1 MIKLKS
7 KEAID
12 RMRRSGAVVAAVFD
26 AVEPLMRVGITT
38 EEIDRT
44 ARQVILE
51 AGAIPSFLGY
61 DGQGPTPFPAA
72 TCISIDDEVVHG
84 FPDPDRRL
92 AEGMIVSVDVGALLD
107 GYHGDAARTY
117 LIGQVPDRVRELVE
131 VTEEAFW
138 RGFEQA
144 VPGNR
149 LGDISAAV
157 QGYCESHGFGVI
169 RDLTGH
175 GIGTSLHEAPNLPN
189 WGTAGRGLR
198 LLEGMTL
205 ALEPMVTLGS
215 PKVFIGPNEWTFLTL
230 DGQPAAHYENTF
242 VITDAGPQVLTMS
255 AERARARFE
264 RSKAARG

>member
-1 MIKLKS
+1 MIRIKS

-12 RMRRSGAVVAAVFD
+12 RMRLSGAVVAAVFD
-26 AVEPLMRVGITT
+26 AVAPLMRPGVTT
-38 EEIDRT
+38 EEIDRK
-44 ARQVILE
+44 AHQVILD

-84 FPDPDRRL
+84 FPSPDRVL
-92 AEGMIVSVDVGALLD
+92 EDGMIVSLDVGAYLG

-117 LIGQVPDRVRELVE
+117 LIGQVPDRIRQLVQ

-138 RGFEQA
+138 KGLEEA
-144 VPGNR
+144 VPGKR

-157 QGYCESHGFGVI
+157 QAHCEAHGFGVI

-175 GIGTSLHEAPNLPN
+175 GIGSDLHEPPNLPN
-189 WGTAGRGLR
+189 VGVRGRGIR
-198 LLEGMTL
+198 LMAGMTL

-215 PKVFIGPNEWTFLTL
+215 PGVYIGDNDWTFLTR
-230 DGQPAAHYENTF
+230 DGQVAAHYENTF
-242 VITDAGPQVLTMS
+242 AITESGPQVLTLS
-255 AERARARFE
+255 PLEGAAHERGR
-264 RSKAARG
+264 

>member
-1 MIKLKS
+1 MIRLKS
-7 KEAID
+7 EQAIE
-12 RMRRSGAVVAAVFD
+12 RMRRAGAVVAAVFD
-26 AVEPLMRVGITT
+26 AVEPLMKEGITT

-44 ARQVILE
+44 AHQVILA

-84 FPDPDRRL
+84 FPSGDRILRR
-92 AEGMIVSVDVGALLD
+92 GMIVSVDVGALLD

-117 LIGQVPDRVRELVE
+117 LVGEVPDRVRQLVQ

-138 RGFEQA
+138 RGFDKA

-157 QGYCESHGFGVI
+157 QDYCESYGFGVI

-175 GIGTSLHEAPNLPN
+175 GIGTELHEAPNLPN
-189 WGTAGRGLR
+189 YGNAGRGIR
-198 LLEGMTL
+198 LLAGMTL

-215 PKVFIGPNEWTFLTL
+215 PQVYIGENDWTFLTS
-230 DGQPAAHYENTF
+230 DGQPAAHYENTLA
-242 VITDAGPQVLTMS
+242 ITHEGPKVLTM
-255 AERARARFE
+255 
-264 RSKAARG
+264 RSGDVKMRRGRR

>member
-1 MIKLKS
+1 MIRLKS
-7 KEAID
+7 KEAISQ
-12 RMRRSGAVVAAVFD
+12 MRQAGAVVAAVFD
-26 AVEPLMRVGITT
+26 AIAPMMQEGVTT

-44 ARQVILE
+44 AHQVILA
-51 AGAIPSFLGY
+51 AGAVPSFLGY

-84 FPDPDRRL
+84 FPSGDRLLRD
-92 AEGMIVSVDVGALLD
+92 GMIVSVDVGACLN

-117 LIGQVPDRVRELVE
+117 LIGRVPDRVRELVQ

-138 RGFEQA
+138 LGFEQA

-157 QGYCESHGFGVI
+157 QGHCESHGFGVI

-175 GIGTSLHEAPNLPN
+175 GIGTDLHEAPNLPN
-189 WGTAGRGLR
+189 YGSRGRGIR

-215 PKVFIGPNEWTFLTL
+215 PQVYIGGNDWTFLTR

-242 VITDAGPQVLTMS
+242 AITREGPMVLTMVS
-255 AERARARFE
+255 GDTKSRRELNERAY
-264 RSKAARG
+264 